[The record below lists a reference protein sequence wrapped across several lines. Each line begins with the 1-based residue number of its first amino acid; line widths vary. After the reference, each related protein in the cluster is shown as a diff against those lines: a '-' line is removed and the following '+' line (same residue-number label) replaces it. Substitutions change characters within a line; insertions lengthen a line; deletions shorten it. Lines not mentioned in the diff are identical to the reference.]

1 MDYQERY
8 RASGCPMRRQDLG
21 QETGTPGTQMR
32 EAVGYAPGMQIG
44 QPDYGMEMQPE
55 YGAQPYDMQP
65 YRMNMPEQ
73 RNRMPGGTDMPEQ
86 WNRMPGGTDMPEAQ
100 IGMPAGGNRMQPGN
114 VGRSCPQTQPF
125 AGAMPYYQMP
135 GYPQTLWQE
144 MESERDSRRLKEM
157 YPDAAKEILP
167 YVEEEC
173 DKMEYDGSVMFDEYP
188 DRVMTGRIRNNIY
201 DRVKD
206 RFDLPE
212 DSDRDEMF
220 AMNQET
226 RRRYPPRKNW
236 LGDLVDVLLFQEMHR
251 RRCRHRN
258 CRGWR

>member
-1 MDYQERY
+1 MDYQNYYGAARG
-8 RASGCPMRRQDLG
+8 RMRRQDAG
-21 QETGTPGTQMR
+21 YEIGEPGPELPGYMPGMRDR
-32 EAVGYAPGMQIG
+32 EAMPAGYAPR
-44 QPDYGMEMQPE
+44 MEMQPE
-55 YGAQPYDMQP
+55 YGSMPYGAP
-65 YRMNMPEQ
+65 YREAA
-73 RNRMPGGTDMPEQ
+73 PGR
-86 WNRMPGGTDMPEAQ
+86 W
-100 IGMPAGGNRMQPGN
+100 QP
-114 VGRSCPQTQPF
+114 SP
-125 AGAMPYYQMP
+125 MPYYQMP

-144 MESERDSRRLKEM
+144 MESERDSQRLKEM

-173 DKMEYDGSVMFDEYP
+173 DKMEYDGSMMFDEYP
-188 DRVMTGRIRNNIY
+188 DRVMMGRIRNNIY

-206 RFDLPE
+206 RFELPE
-212 DSDRDEMF
+212 EEDKDEMF
-220 AMNQET
+220 VMNQET